1 MMRNMEKR
9 ILRSM
14 KKYMYPAVIG
24 LCMTACSE
32 TFPGIEAEVVEKD
45 YNSSEITSD
54 RLPILVS
61 YTDPNYVI
69 LTRGSGPFENYI
81 EDQDHWRNAEFH
93 VFAYKVPND
102 IDPKYDF
109 SRGNDGQN
117 RIGEQNNEN
126 LDYCLLYNRIA
137 KLKSVAQSE
146 SPEDDYVALDWKDKE
161 RFFYN
166 SDHQDYKYNF
176 YLAHVDDALQG
187 NWITTSDRVYGNL
200 RLDGTQDVI
209 TSVARPGEKK
219 KESLKGEQYKAL
231 LENWD
236 NLIYST
242 YAAHRGIQPQF
253 DVRHNLVRL
262 SFSVL
267 LGDPKA
273 NGVVL
278 KDIALLRPRT
288 RAQLTVAALD
298 VTQVGLVALENER
311 DDLSAWHLQEAKD
324 IRESEDYVIRGDT
337 LLKPLQL
344 QWDGDENTVQQ
355 EQKVGTSFLAIPG
368 ESYTIQLTCVQE
380 IEDKDGN
387 PKTVLTRPTY
397 EIRLKGENNV
407 FAAGQE
413 YKISVKVYG
422 IQDIELFLGANGW
435 VNAEEVPIDPDD
447 LNGNNTYDIVDRT
460 EDYEK
465 QK

>member
-1 MMRNMEKR
+1 MC
-9 ILRSM
+9 
-14 KKYMYPAVIG
+14 PAVAG
-24 LCMTACSE
+24 LCLAACSE

-45 YNSSEITSD
+45 YNSSEITED

-61 YTDPNYVI
+61 YTDPNYMI
-69 LTRGSGPFENYI
+69 LTRGSGPFEDYA
-81 EDQDHWRNAEFH
+81 EDREHWKSAEFH

-102 IDPKYDF
+102 VESKYDF
-109 SRGNDGQN
+109 SCRKDGQN
-117 RIGEQNNEN
+117 GNGGQGDM
-126 LDYCLLYNRIA
+126 DYCLLFDRIA
-137 KLKSVAQSE
+137 RLKSVSQSD
-146 SPEDDYVALDWKDKE
+146 SFEDDYVALEWKGDE

-176 YLAHVDDALQG
+176 YLTHVDDALQG
-187 NWITTSDRVYGNL
+187 GWIATSDRVYGDL
-200 RLDGTQDVI
+200 RLDGMQDII

-219 KESLKGEQYKAL
+219 KESLQGEQYKAL

-253 DVRHNLVRL
+253 DVIHNLVRL
-262 SFSVL
+262 SFSVV

-278 KDIALLRPRT
+278 QDVALLNPHT
-288 RAQLTVAALD
+288 RARLTVAAWD
-298 VTQVGLVALENER
+298 VTQVGLVALENGSG
-311 DDLSAWHLQEAKD
+311 DSKAWHLQETKD
-324 IRESEDYVIRGDT
+324 VRECEEYVVRGDT

-344 QWDGDENTVQQ
+344 QWVGDEKTVQQ
-355 EQKVGTSFLAIPG
+355 EQKVGTSFLAIPDA
-368 ESYTIQLTCVQE
+368 SYTIQLTCIQE
-380 IEDKDGN
+380 KEDKDGN
-387 PKTVLTRPTY
+387 LKTVLTRPTY

-413 YKISVKVYG
+413 YKICVKIYG

-435 VNAEEVPIDPDD
+435 VDAEEVPIDPDD

-460 EDYEK
+460 PDYEK
-465 QK
+465 

>member
-1 MMRNMEKR
+1 
-9 ILRSM
+9 
-14 KKYMYPAVIG
+14 MYPAMIG
-24 LCMTACSE
+24 LCIAACSE

-45 YNSSEITSD
+45 YNSSEITGD

-81 EDQDHWRNAEFH
+81 EDQDHWKSAEFH
-93 VFAYKVPND
+93 VFAYKVSND
-102 IDPKYDF
+102 VDPKCDF
-109 SRGNDGQN
+109 SRGSDGQD
-117 RIGEQNNEN
+117 RIGEQKENEDLN
-126 LDYCLLYNRIA
+126 YCLLFDRIA
-137 KLKSVAQSE
+137 KLKSVPQSD
-146 SPEDDYVALDWKDKE
+146 SHEDDYVALTWKDDG

-176 YLAHVDDALQG
+176 YLVHVDDALQG
-187 NWITTSDRVYGNL
+187 DWITTSDRVYGDL

-209 TSVARPGEKK
+209 TSVARPSEKK
-219 KESLKGEQYKAL
+219 KESLKGEQYKSL

-273 NGVVL
+273 DGVIL

-311 DDLSAWHLQEAKD
+311 DDLSAWHLQEAKN

-355 EQKVGTSFLAIPG
+355 EQKVGTSFLAIPDV
-368 ESYTIQLTCVQE
+368 SYTIQLTCIQE
-380 IEDKDGN
+380 IEDRNGN
-387 PKTVLTRPTY
+387 PKAVLTRPTY
-397 EIRLKGENNV
+397 EIRLKGENNA

-413 YKISVKVYG
+413 YKICVKVYG

-435 VNAEEVPIDPDD
+435 NHNENDDVLIDPDQ
-447 LNGNNTYDIVDRT
+447 LNGNNTYDIVEP